1 MWLAKPLSSIPTVV
15 IAVAL
20 IRKMKCRKKAMEVTT
35 LLAVACSDGYKSMHT
50 SLIAQ
55 FVP

>member
-1 MWLAKPLSSIPTVV
+1 MV